1 MSETLIWAY
10 KPLPE
15 LGNETGFVAC
25 DAKLAAKLI
34 AAGDAQDPAVGAH
47 HFKEIET
54 ASVDTYDTKVMSAR
68 KRVGKAGE

>member
-34 AAGDAQDPAVGAH
+34 ASGDAQDPAVGAH
-47 HFKEIET
+47 YMKEIET
-54 ASVDTYDTKVMSAR
+54 AAVDTYETKVMTAK
-68 KRVGKAGE
+68 KRTTKAGE